1 MYSTTSKRES
11 NKSFGGG
18 GANVQRMSVNS
29 VRDGQNSSYSINSKR
44 TSLGELPIMEHY
56 VEEVS

>member
-11 NKSFGGG
+11 NKSGGG